1 MPDGSAQNIATGLAG
16 GLIVIA
22 LLETLLDKN
31 VIALAEARHVLQRAV
46 NSLSPARTP
55 RNGKP
60 SRSSAEC
67 SAATFR
73 NAADKNPRRPRRGS
87 QHLGG
92 AYPAISRALPDL
104 TSAPAAAPRLNQLGQ
119 SSARSLRRRS
129 GGSRR

>member
-22 LLETLLDKN
+22 LLEALLDKN
-31 VIALAEARHVLQRAV
+31 VIALARPDTSCNGPSTRSARPGPR
-46 NSLSPARTP
+46 

-60 SRSSAEC
+60 SRSSPEC

-73 NAADKNPRRPRRGS
+73 NAADKKLRRPRRGPRHFGS
-87 QHLGG
+87 
-92 AYPAISRALPDL
+92 AYPVISRALQDL
-104 TSAPAAAPRLNQLGQ
+104 TSAPTAAHSVNQLEQ

-129 GGSRR
+129 DGSRR

>member
-31 VIALAEARHVLQRAV
+31 VIALAEARHILQRAV
-46 NSLSPARTP
+46 NSLSPARTTEE
-55 RNGKP
+55 REAL
-60 SRSSAEC
+60 RSSPEW

-92 AYPAISRALPDL
+92 VYPAISRALPDL
-104 TSAPAAAPRLNQLGQ
+104 TSAPTGRAQCQPTRAKLSEKFAPPV
-119 SSARSLRRRS
+119 
-129 GGSRR
+129 